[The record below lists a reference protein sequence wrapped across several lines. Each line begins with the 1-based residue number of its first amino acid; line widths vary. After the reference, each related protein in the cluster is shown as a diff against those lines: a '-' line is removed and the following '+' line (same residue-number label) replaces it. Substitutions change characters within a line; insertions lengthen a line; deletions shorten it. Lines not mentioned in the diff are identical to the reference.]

1 MKNQGRAL
9 RIVGYIYPLITLGL
23 VFAVWAIAARAVDLP
38 IVLPSVGDTFRGL
51 GELLGS
57 ADFYVALGWTLLRTL
72 VGFVISLALAL
83 ALALPA
89 AFLKPVE
96 KLFSPLVVIAR
107 AVPTMSI
114 ILLCLLWVSNRILPV
129 VVSVFIVFPVLYTT
143 VLSAIKGVDEGLKQ
157 MSAVYKVPRTRIAGR
172 LYLPQIMPA
181 LLTGVQST
189 LGLMVKLVI
198 AGEVMSNTARS
209 IGGSMNLAQQYL
221 ETDMVLAYTLAAV
234 VLSAL
239 LEGAAALIKR
249 FALRWEHGGDK

>member
-96 KLFSPLVVIAR
+96 KLLSPLVVIAR

-143 VLSAIKGVDEGLKQ
+143 VLNAVVGVDKKLAE
-157 MSAVYKVPRTRIAGR
+157 MSRVYKVPAARQAAK
-172 LYLPQIMPA
+172 LYLPLSMPA
-181 LLTGVQST
+181 ILSGVQST
-189 LGLMVKLVI
+189 LGLMVKLII
-198 AGEVMSNTARS
+198 AGEVMSGTARS
-209 IGGSMNLAQQYL
+209 IGQAMNLAHQYL
-221 ETDMVLAYTLAAV
+221 ETDVVLAYTLAAIA
-234 VLSAL
+234 LSAL
-239 LEGAAALIKR
+239 LEGAVALVKR
-249 FALRWEHGGDK
+249 LALRWRYA

>member
-72 VGFVISLALAL
+72 VGFVISLALSL
-83 ALALPA
+83 ALALP
-89 AFLKPVE
+89 VE
-96 KLFSPLVVIAR
+96 KLLSPLVVIAR

-143 VLSAIKGVDEGLKQ
+143 ILNAVTGVDKKLAE
-157 MSAVYKVPRTRIAGR
+157 MSRVYKVPAARRAAK
-172 LYLPQIMPA
+172 LYLPLSMPA
-181 LLTGVQST
+181 ILSGVQST
-189 LGLMVKLVI
+189 LGLMVKLII
-198 AGEVMSNTARS
+198 AGEVMSGTARS
-209 IGGSMNLAQQYL
+209 IGQAMNLAHQYL
-221 ETDMVLAYTLAAV
+221 ETDVVLAYTLAAIA
-234 VLSAL
+234 LSAL
-239 LEGAAALIKR
+239 LEGAVALVKR
-249 FALRWEHGGDK
+249 LALRWRYA